1 MLAKFL
7 GLNPKGQ
14 YLKTTFVLCSPFP
27 KSEPVKLGSFMSQ
40 GCNDDKE
47 MYKITWCI
55 FKFVVLSIKTFY
67 SFALILL
74 SPLSLVLFSLRNS
87 ATMVTW
93 RRASPPVKLT
103 IKFQQGRALREVEGT
118 PVLWNCEVQGVQH
131 MFFGKKY
138 QDSPFTQ
145 EEKLGVRQGP
155 LGNSRAL
162 TFLITH
168 DPPGLVAPS
177 FY

>member
-14 YLKTTFVLCSPFP
+14 YLKTTFVSCSPFP

-40 GCNDDKE
+40 GCNDGKE
-47 MYKITWCI
+47 MYKIAWCI

-74 SPLSLVLFSLRNS
+74 SPLSLVLFSSRNS
-87 ATMVTW
+87 ATMVMW
-93 RRASPPVKLT
+93 CRASPPVKLT

-131 MFFGKKY
+131 MFFMEKKPRFPIY
-138 QDSPFTQ
+138 PG
-145 EEKLGVRQGP
+145 EKVG
-155 LGNSRAL
+155 
-162 TFLITH
+162 H
-168 DPPGLVAPS
+168 
-177 FY
+177 

>member
-1 MLAKFL
+1 
-7 GLNPKGQ
+7 
-14 YLKTTFVLCSPFP
+14 
-27 KSEPVKLGSFMSQ
+27 
-40 GCNDDKE
+40 
-47 MYKITWCI
+47 
-55 FKFVVLSIKTFY
+55 
-67 SFALILL
+67 
-74 SPLSLVLFSLRNS
+74 
-87 ATMVTW
+87 
-93 RRASPPVKLT
+93 
-103 IKFQQGRALREVEGT
+103 
-118 PVLWNCEVQGVQH
+118 

-177 FY
+177 FYFILVQLWTIVKVENCLGVFF

>member
-14 YLKTTFVLCSPFP
+14 YLKTTFVSCSPFP

-40 GCNDDKE
+40 GCNDGKE
-47 MYKITWCI
+47 MYKIAWCI

-103 IKFQQGRALREVEGT
+103 IKFQQGCALREVEGT
-118 PVLWNCEVQGVQH
+118 PVLWNCEVQGVKC
-131 MFFGKKY
+131 MFFGKKKPRFPIY
-138 QDSPFTQ
+138 
-145 EEKLGVRQGP
+145 
-155 LGNSRAL
+155 
-162 TFLITH
+162 
-168 DPPGLVAPS
+168 PGGKVGR
-177 FY
+177 